1 MYSYK
6 LVNRALVAAL
16 TLSILAVFIG
26 IGAHLSPGP
35 KVAHAAPTNSAAAG
49 NPGRLQATPHA
60 VDQARSA
67 DDLGVVA
74 LCRYDTSPVSVGDG
88 DANDLRC
95 GQTGELHTLSAGPV
109 PAGLGTVE
117 QSIVACT
124 DAGNVAFTSNA
135 LDKVVWVKNTDTVND
150 VVITFG
156 TAGTPDRTSPNTWML
171 RLGAD
176 AGSGTNE
183 VVALP
188 AGFGASFECDT
199 AGAPS
204 NLIVTAFR

>member
-1 MYSYK
+1 MMKSAKFTFIAIASMLGGVLGY
-6 LVNRALVAAL
+6 LVLQPIMA
-16 TLSILAVFIG
+16 S
-26 IGAHLSPGP
+26 
-35 KVAHAAPTNSAAAG
+35 AAPSNTKAYG
-49 NPGRLQATPHA
+49 NPARLQASAHN
-60 VDQARSA
+60 VDQARTN
-67 DDLGVVA
+67 DDLGMPA
-74 LCRYDTSPVSVGDG
+74 LCRYDASPVAVGDG
-88 DANDLRC
+88 DANDIRC
-95 GQTGELHTLSAGPV
+95 GQTGELHTLSGGPV
-109 PAGLGTVE
+109 PAGLAAVAQTV
-117 QSIVACT
+117 VACT

-135 LDKVVWVKNTDTVND
+135 LDKVVWVKNTDTTND

-156 TAGTPDRTSPNTWML
+156 TAGTPDRTSANTWML

-204 NLIVTAFR
+204 NLIVTSFR